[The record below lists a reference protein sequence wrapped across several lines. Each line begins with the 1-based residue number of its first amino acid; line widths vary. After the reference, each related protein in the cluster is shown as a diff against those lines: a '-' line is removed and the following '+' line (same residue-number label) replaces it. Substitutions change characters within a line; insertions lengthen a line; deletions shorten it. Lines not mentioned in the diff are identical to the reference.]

1 MIYIL
6 FILKITLF
14 NNIKFYIIELIIV
27 NVKMPRIQSIY
38 NQLAFVRFVQY
49 ASPLALTAYA
59 YISYQK
65 KKHIQN
71 SFLQ

>member
-1 MIYIL
+1 
-6 FILKITLF
+6 
-14 NNIKFYIIELIIV
+14 
-27 NVKMPRIQSIY
+27 MPRIQSIY

-59 YISYQK
+59 YVSYQK